1 MSLNAEIQEHR
12 NLFIQQNT
20 TPSRKETNQEPEP
33 VMDTRKCHG
42 AENIK
47 VHILELKT
55 STLEH
60 QLNNLVSKV
69 DALQINML
77 TRCE

>member
-20 TPSRKETNQEPEP
+20 TPSQKETKKESEP
-33 VMDTRKCHG
+33 VNNTRTCPG

-55 STLEH
+55 STLEQ
-60 QLNNLVSKV
+60 QLNNLCLK
-69 DALQINML
+69 
-77 TRCE
+77 